1 MILQQVK
8 YYNLIGKWKRI
19 KHFVLHEIRITLY
32 YSMIVSNISH
42 WLLALGYENI
52 RIANLQKRNTY
63 NKFL

>member
-1 MILQQVK
+1 
-8 YYNLIGKWKRI
+8 
-19 KHFVLHEIRITLY
+19 
-32 YSMIVSNISH
+32 MIVSNISH